1 MKTNSRITFILRGLV
16 ATKLLMASLT
26 ITAALFLFA
35 SCSSKNDPSPSSAQ
49 VLETLNKQGFG
60 NLITSISSLTPTSS
74 TADLATLN
82 PFLADKQIVALGE
95 STHGTSE
102 FVTLRHRMIR
112 HMVQQLNFR
121 VLSVETNFST
131 AQNINEYILGG
142 AGTGLSA
149 VQSIKNSWVYNNQ
162 EFVQLIEWLREYNNG
177 QSAANK
183 VTFYGF
189 DNQTCEPSA
198 KRVQAYISQFDP
210 SYVSSFNT
218 TSKHFLN
225 DFEEYSTK
233 YSNEQLLKILPTAVS
248 EFRNQWNT
256 INAYFQS
263 NKAALIAKGGE
274 RAYELTL
281 RHWKIVQQTF
291 NGFIYVEDELKGFNY
306 RDTTMADNVDWI
318 QKFENS
324 KKMILW
330 AHAGHSGNNKST
342 TTQMGYHLKQRYQA
356 NYYTIGFFTN
366 GGTVRV
372 VHEVNGAP
380 VLGEL
385 KIDPKPEHTITQAF
399 ALGKWS
405 QFFLPMSAING
416 NAELK
421 ALFDKPMKVYFIG
434 STMEKSTVEQRLGAE
449 YDAIVFLEKTT
460 GTKPN

>member
-1 MKTNSRITFILRGLV
+1 MNTNRKSGLHASCEVITRALKATVIITSVVAVALSCGKKSDPGPSAAQIFETLSRQNFGDVIIPINSVTPSSNTSDL
-16 ATKLLMASLT
+16 ASLS
-26 ITAALFLFA
+26 A
-35 SCSSKNDPSPSSAQ
+35 SFSGQS
-49 VLETLNKQGFG
+49 
-60 NLITSISSLTPTSS
+60 
-74 TADLATLN
+74 
-82 PFLADKQIVALGE
+82 IVALGE

-102 FVTLRHRMIR
+102 FVTLRHRMIQ

-131 AQNINEYILGG
+131 AQNINDYILGG

-225 DFEEYSTK
+225 DFEEYFTK

-263 NKAALIAKGGE
+263 NKAALIAKSGE

-330 AHAGHSGNNKST
+330 AHAGHSGNNNTT

-356 NYYTIGFFTN
+356 NYYTVGFFTN
-366 GGTVRV
+366 GGIVRV

-380 VLGEL
+380 VLGDL

-421 ALFDKPMKVYFIG
+421 ALFDTPMKVYFIG
-434 STMEKSTVEQRLGAE
+434 STMEKSTLEQKLGAE

>member
-1 MKTNSRITFILRGLV
+1 
-16 ATKLLMASLT
+16 
-26 ITAALFLFA
+26 
-35 SCSSKNDPSPSSAQ
+35 
-49 VLETLNKQGFG
+49 
-60 NLITSISSLTPTSS
+60 
-74 TADLATLN
+74 
-82 PFLADKQIVALGE
+82 
-95 STHGTSE
+95 
-102 FVTLRHRMIR
+102 
-112 HMVQQLNFR
+112 R

-225 DFEEYSTK
+225 DFEEYFTK

-248 EFRNQWNT
+248 DFRNQWNT

-330 AHAGHSGNNKST
+330 AHAGHSGNNKSI

>member
-1 MKTNSRITFILRGLV
+1 MKTNLRIIFPLGSPV
-16 ATKLLMASLT
+16 ATQLLMASLS
-26 ITAALFLFA
+26 IMAVLFLLA
-35 SCSSKNDPSPSSAQ
+35 SCNSKSDPSPSSAK
-49 VLETLNKQGFG
+49 VLETLNNQGFG
-60 NLITSISSLTPTSS
+60 NLITPISSLTPTSS

-82 PFLADKQIVALGE
+82 AFVADKQIVALGE

-102 FVTLRHRMIR
+102 FVTFRHRMIQ

-131 AQNINEYILGG
+131 AQNINDYILGG

-210 SYVSSFNT
+210 SYVSAFNT

-225 DFEEYSTK
+225 DFEEYFTK

-248 EFRNQWNT
+248 DFRNQWNT
-256 INAYFQS
+256 ISTYLQS
-263 NKAALIAKGGE
+263 NKAALIAKSGE

-324 KKMILW
+324 KKIILW
-330 AHAGHSGNNKST
+330 AHAGHSGNNNTT
-342 TTQMGYHLKQRYQA
+342 TTQMGYHLKQRHQA
-356 NYYTIGFFTN
+356 NYYTVGFFTN

-372 VHEVNGAP
+372 VHEVNGVP

-385 KIDPKPEHTITQAF
+385 KIDPKPEHSITQAF

-405 QFFLPMSAING
+405 QFFLPISAIDG

-421 ALFDKPMKVYFIG
+421 ALFDTPMKVYFIG
-434 STMEKSTVEQRLGAE
+434 STMEKSTVEQKLGAE
-449 YDAIVFLEKTT
+449 YDAIVFLENTT

>member
-1 MKTNSRITFILRGLV
+1 MKTAVKSGLYFSNLAIVKYYKVAVPLMFLLAMTFSCEKRNDPGPSAAEVFEILRG
-16 ATKLLMASLT
+16 
-26 ITAALFLFA
+26 
-35 SCSSKNDPSPSSAQ
+35 
-49 VLETLNKQGFG
+49 QGFG
-60 NLITSISSLTPTSS
+60 NLILPINSTRPTPNTD
-74 TADLATLN
+74 DLVPLA
-82 PFLADKQIVALGE
+82 PFLSDKSIVALGE

-102 FVTLRHRMIR
+102 FVTLRHRMIQ

-131 AQNINEYILGG
+131 AQNINDYILGG

-210 SYVSSFNT
+210 SYLSSFNT

-225 DFEEYSTK
+225 DFEEYFTK
-233 YSNEQLLKILPTAVS
+233 YSNEQLLKILPTSVS
-248 EFRNQWNT
+248 DFRNQWNT
-256 INAYFQS
+256 ISTYLQS
-263 NKAALIAKGGE
+263 NKAALIAKSGE

-324 KKMILW
+324 KKIILW
-330 AHAGHSGNNKST
+330 AHAGHSGNNNTT
-342 TTQMGYHLKQRYQA
+342 TTQMGYHLKQRHQA
-356 NYYTIGFFTN
+356 NYYTVGFFTN

-372 VHEVNGAP
+372 VHEVNGVP

-385 KIDPKPEHTITQAF
+385 KIDPKPEHSITQAF

-405 QFFLPMSAING
+405 QFFLPISAIDG

-421 ALFDKPMKVYFIG
+421 ALFDTPMKVYFIG
-434 STMEKSTVEQRLGAE
+434 STMEKSTVEQKLGAE
-449 YDAIVFLEKTT
+449 YDAIVFLENTT